1 MTNLDVL
8 SFYLTSCLWSRNPS
22 RTPYYIQLS
31 CLLRL
36 LLVVTVSHTLLF
48 RDDLDS
54 FGGFPGGSE
63 VKESASNVGDLGS
76 IRGSG
81 RSPGEGNGLPL
92 GSAGKES
99 ACSLGDLGSNSG
111 LGRFSGEGK
120 GYPLQVFWPGEF
132 HGLCS
137 PWGRKESDTTEWF
150 SLSPSWLYL
159 VFLKLAYCHYKD
171 SNTVWSEGVYV

>member
-22 RTPYYIQLS
+22 RTPHYIQLS

-54 FGGFPGGSE
+54 FGGFSGGSE

-76 IRGSG
+76 ICGSG

-99 ACSLGDLGSNSG
+99 ACSSGDLGLNSG
-111 LGRFSGEGK
+111 LGRFPGEGK
-120 GYPLQVFWPGEF
+120 GYPL
-132 HGLCS
+132 
-137 PWGRKESDTTEWF
+137 
-150 SLSPSWLYL
+150 
-159 VFLKLAYCHYKD
+159 
-171 SNTVWSEGVYV
+171 